1 MADNDFIIHHDE
13 PEKTHED
20 NPTNEIEESAN
31 NTKITLEGLVEK
43 SVSAMYSSSG
53 ELEDVVNNLIDF
65 CNNIP
70 ATELANELY
79 CKQIQEVANRVSQSV
94 QAKLQE
100 ILQKALAKLNV
111 LLAPIQA
118 IISANPTDL
127 GSVINFCNAVISF
140 FTAFYTLI
148 NGLITNITALI
159 NTLQKL
165 AQVPPILA
173 SKASQ
178 LGCSFTPPN
187 TNSDTIEET
196 LE

>member
-31 NTKITLEGLVEK
+31 NTKIALEGLVEK

-111 LLAPIQA
+111 LLAPVQA
-118 IISANPTDL
+118 IVSANPTDL
-127 GSVINFCNAVISF
+127 GSVINFCNAVINF

-178 LGCSFTPPN
+178 LGCSFTPPS
-187 TNSDTIEET
+187 TNSDIIEET